1 MIPWSTLRELTD
13 AGYAAHLAQAA
24 DESARR
30 VGARIRELRVARGL
44 SGKELAERAG
54 IPPRTLS
61 RIEQGKQEMVLSTVQ
76 SLLAAMGCTL
86 SHMVAEAAE
95 ATEPPE
101 VAAPR

>member
-1 MIPWSTLRELTD
+1 MRR
-13 AGYAAHLAQAA
+13 GRFRVYVYAKQGQPHH
-24 DESARR
+24 RPHCNVR
-30 VGARIRELRVARGL
+30 
-44 SGKELAERAG
+44 AERAG

-86 SHMVAEAAE
+86 SHVVAEAAE